1 MHLCKSDKKYNFLP
15 IHKNH
20 HSPIRP
26 LNGVHL
32 QPVCPRSGRG
42 ARLGAR
48 PALRPPP
55 GDADSAVLTAPGERR
70 VLYLV
75 DDGHGSTQSPLLP
88 PLPGTRPF
96 GHTSAQW
103 LETTGGLSR
112 SCVHMC
118 VNTTS
123 RSTELG
129 PPSPPGACTCCRWR
143 QSLSIPGTI
152 RGGDRPASSWSLPRT
167 LASIVC
173 SAQKGASTQASHARR
188 GASLCC
194 AALGDRDPP
203 ALCRPS
209 AGSGLIGPRG
219 GRQRICL
226 VPSLVPGR

>member
-42 ARLGAR
+42 VRLGAR

-88 PLPGTRPF
+88 PCPAHALSATLPLSGWRQLAACPGHVCTCVSTQLLGARSSALPPLQGPAPAVAGDSHSASQAPFGEGTDQPHPGLCPELSPASFAQPRKGPACRPATPVGEPVSAALPWVTGTRRLCAVP
-96 GHTSAQW
+96 Q
-103 LETTGGLSR
+103 
-112 SCVHMC
+112 
-118 VNTTS
+118 
-123 RSTELG
+123 
-129 PPSPPGACTCCRWR
+129 
-143 QSLSIPGTI
+143 
-152 RGGDRPASSWSLPRT
+152 
-167 LASIVC
+167 
-173 SAQKGASTQASHARR
+173 R
-188 GASLCC
+188 GA
-194 AALGDRDPP
+194 G
-203 ALCRPS
+203 
-209 AGSGLIGPRG
+209 
-219 GRQRICL
+219 
-226 VPSLVPGR
+226 

>member
-88 PLPGTRPF
+88 PCPAHALSATLPLSGWRQLAACP
-96 GHTSAQW
+96 GHVCT
-103 LETTGGLSR
+103 
-112 SCVHMC
+112 C

-152 RGGDRPASSWSLPRT
+152 RGGDTSLV
-167 LASIVC
+167 LV
-173 SAQKGASTQASHARR
+173 SAQNSRQHRLLSPERGQHA
-188 GASLCC
+188 GQ
-194 AALGDRDPP
+194 P
-203 ALCRPS
+203 RPS
-209 AGSGLIGPRG
+209 GS
-219 GRQRICL
+219 Q
-226 VPSLVPGR
+226 SLLRCPG

>member
-55 GDADSAVLTAPGERR
+55 GDADSAILTAPGERR

-88 PLPGTRPF
+88 PCLAHALSATLPLSGWRQLAACPGHVCTCVSTQLPGARSSALPPLQGPAPAVAGDSHSASQAPF
-96 GHTSAQW
+96 G
-103 LETTGGLSR
+103 E
-112 SCVHMC
+112 
-118 VNTTS
+118 
-123 RSTELG
+123 
-129 PPSPPGACTCCRWR
+129 
-143 QSLSIPGTI
+143 GT
-152 RGGDRPASSWSLPRT
+152 PASSWSLPRT

-226 VPSLVPGR
+226 VSSLVPGR